1 MTYAHLAAGTRA
13 AILIGSIF
21 RERDVHNVWQEVVK
35 IVCGVWMG
43 TDLVADVTSLSEDD
57 PSSFLS
63 TRHLTF
69 VAANSVLN
77 KSEAFFMGRAG
88 KVIFGLLH

>member
-1 MTYAHLAAGTRA
+1 
-13 AILIGSIF
+13 
-21 RERDVHNVWQEVVK
+21 
-35 IVCGVWMG
+35 MG

>member
-1 MTYAHLAAGTRA
+1 
-13 AILIGSIF
+13 
-21 RERDVHNVWQEVVK
+21 
-35 IVCGVWMG
+35 MG

-57 PSSFLS
+57 PSSFLN

-77 KSEAFFMGRAG
+77 KSEAFSMGRAG